1 MRTARPRAAGRP
13 GPRKPAEKKPQKAAA
28 TNPRSTAATNPRS
41 TAATNPRSTAA
52 DILKP
57 LQEAVR
63 NILAI
68 DPALRP
74 RSSDGLPGGLIEF
87 PKTEKREFII
97 VGDLHGQVR
106 NLRAILK
113 DEKITEKLRTNK
125 AVLLFLGDAVHNDR
139 SGFVF
144 EMESS
149 IEIMDIIIG
158 LINEYPS
165 NVLYIL
171 GNHDSFAPELSKL
184 GIQQG
189 LLYRDAL
196 LKARGKKYVAVMQ
209 DFFDALPLFVMH
221 KSFLAVHA
229 GPARGGIT
237 RTELINVRH
246 FQNLLWQLTWN
257 RLNETRSTPSMKE
270 YGPEDLDEMR
280 RLLGCP
286 QGIPVFVGHN
296 PMWKWG
302 DTDSIWID
310 ALGCHDHVILYA
322 TLETKCPYI
331 SIRGSFAYTVKYAD
345 LELKERRFV
354 LDDYR

>member
-1 MRTARPRAAGRP
+1 MRI
-13 GPRKPAEKKPQKAAA
+13 A
-28 TNPRSTAATNPRS
+28 TTRGSAP
-41 TAATNPRSTAA
+41 
-52 DILKP
+52 LKQ
-57 LQEAVR
+57 LQEAIR
-63 NILAI
+63 NVLSW
-68 DPALRP
+68 DKELRP
-74 RSSDGLPGGLIEF
+74 AASDGTPGGLIEF

-97 VGDLHGQVR
+97 IGDLHANVR
-106 NLRAILK
+106 NLQAILK
-113 DEKITEKLRTNK
+113 HGDNREKVRQNK

-139 SGFVF
+139 SGFTYA
-144 EMESS
+144 MDSS
-149 IEIMDIIIG
+149 IEIMDIIFS
-158 LINEYPS
+158 LINEFPR
-165 NVLYIL
+165 NVIYLL

-189 LLYRDAL
+189 LLYREAL
-196 LKARGKKYVAVMQ
+196 LAARGKQYVALMQ
-209 DFFDALPLFVMH
+209 KFFDSLPLFVMH

-237 RTELINVRH
+237 RNELVNVRH
-246 FQNLLWQLTWN
+246 FENFVWQLTWN

-286 QGIPVFVGHN
+286 RNIPVIVGHN

-302 DTDSIWID
+302 DGDSIWVD

-322 TLETKCPYI
+322 TLETKCPYL
-331 SIRGSFAYTVKYAD
+331 SVQGSSAYAVKYAD

>member
-1 MRTARPRAAGRP
+1 VRNARPRAAGLP
-13 GPRKPAEKKPQKAAA
+13 TPRKPAARKKP
-28 TNPRSTAATNPRS
+28 
-41 TAATNPRSTAA
+41 
-52 DILKP
+52 LKP
-57 LQEAVR
+57 AAPKPRAPAERHMRALQDAVS
-63 NILAI
+63 NILAF

-74 RSSDGLPGGLIEF
+74 LTSDGFPGGLIEF

-97 VGDLHGQVR
+97 IGDLHGQVR

-113 DEKITEKLRTNK
+113 DSKAAEKLRANT

-139 SGFVF
+139 SGYVF

-158 LINEYPS
+158 LINEFPS

-196 LKARGKKYVAVMQ
+196 LKARGRKYVEAMQ
-209 DFFDALPLFVMH
+209 GFFDALPLFVMH
-221 KSFLAVHA
+221 RSFLAVHA

-237 RTELINVRH
+237 RMELINVRH
-246 FQNLLWQLTWN
+246 FQHLLWQLTWN

-286 QGIPVFVGHN
+286 AKIPVFVGHN

-302 DTDSIWID
+302 DADSIWID

-322 TLETKCPYI
+322 TLETKCPYV

-354 LDDYR
+354 LDNYS

>member
-1 MRTARPRAAGRP
+1 VRNARPRA
-13 GPRKPAEKKPQKAAA
+13 
-28 TNPRSTAATNPRS
+28 TDT
-41 TAATNPRSTAA
+41 
-52 DILKP
+52 LKP

-63 NILAI
+63 NILAF

-74 RSSDGLPGGLIEF
+74 LSSDGKPGGLIEF

-97 VGDLHGQVR
+97 IGDLHGQVA

-113 DEKITEKLRTNK
+113 DAKIGEKLRLNK

-158 LINEYPS
+158 LINEFPKNIIY
-165 NVLYIL
+165 LL
-171 GNHDSFAPELSKL
+171 GNHDTFAPELSKL

-196 LKARGKKYVAVMQ
+196 LKARGKLYVAVMQ
-209 DFFDALPLFVMH
+209 EFFEALPLVVMH

-229 GPARGGIT
+229 GPVRGGMT

-246 FQNLLWQLTWN
+246 FENYLWQMTWN

-270 YGPEDLDEMR
+270 YGPEDLDETR

-286 QGIPVFVGHN
+286 REIPIFVGHN

-302 DTDSIWID
+302 DADSIWID

-322 TLETKCPYI
+322 TLETKCPYV
-331 SIRGSFAYTVKYAD
+331 SIRSSFAYTVKYAD
-345 LELKERRFV
+345 LGLKERRFV
-354 LDDYR
+354 LDDYH